1 MATTVNVKMGVTG
14 VAQFKQ
20 SMQQTRNSLKTVDEQ
35 LKLNEKQFKATGD
48 SETYMEQKTQLL
60 NTKMAEQEKIID
72 QAEKALE
79 TMASQGV
86 DKSSKAF
93 QDMQQQLLKAKGDL
107 LDTSTELDN
116 IETSSDNASG
126 GLADLDAQLNN
137 IGKNVSFS
145 TVTSGIDSIT
155 DGLKNAAAKAIE
167 LGKRLVQATL
177 GAGGWADEIATE
189 AAKAGLDTKTYQQM
203 LATANLVDTTVDSI
217 LSSKQKLATATQ
229 KDNDEMKAIFAQL
242 GIVTERYGEVRNLD
256 DIFWETGEA
265 LMKIDN
271 EAQRADWGKKLFG
284 QWRELIPLF
293 STGRQEYEELRNS
306 QSYVDDEHLK
316 SLTEMDDQYQKL
328 NHEIETLKNEFLAE
342 LAPSITNVM
351 EILTGLVTELN
362 KYLDTKE
369 GKEMMQALSDAVT
382 GMFTDLSKIDP
393 KEALKSLKGVISSIK
408 EAFLWVKDNK
418 DGIVKALGGIVTGWA
433 ALKLTGGAL
442 KVLEFINGIKGLTL
456 GSGTSAAAAAGKA
469 AGASFASGFVDAF
482 VAAAPALASF
492 LGITAVAIA
501 PALIAQSADEQRIEQ
516 LRQQRLENAENLDE
530 GTRQFQT
537 RAANAL
543 GLKRDE
549 NGKLVKNIFG
559 QNWIGGSEAEV
570 EDILMGMKNYS
581 DLQKSVLHNML
592 NGSYSSWSGNST
604 WNDLMAYWNGEPMEQ
619 GALNAILENVTD
631 AYDKMAQQSD
641 DVNGSTTSNTN
652 ASNAMADAANNM
664 MSLPELVQSA
674 VQSGMSGIQI
684 YLNGELITEYV
695 NTSMGEE
702 IELARK

>member
-86 DKSSKAF
+86 DKSSAAF
-93 QDMQQQLLKAKGDL
+93 QNMQQQLLKAKGDL

-126 GLADLDAQLNN
+126 GLADLESSLNN

-155 DGLKNAAAKAIE
+155 DGLKNAAMKAIE

-242 GIVTERYGEVRNLD
+242 GVVTERYGEVRNLD

-293 STGRQEYEELRNS
+293 STGRTEYEQLRES

-316 SLTEMDDQYQKL
+316 SLTEMDDQYQQL

-362 KYLDTKE
+362 KYLNTKE
-369 GKEMMQALSDAVT
+369 GKETMQALSDAVT

-418 DGIVKALGGIVTGWA
+418 DGIVKAMGWIIGSWGALELG
-433 ALKLTGGAL
+433 KGAL

-456 GSGTSAAAAAGKA
+456 GSGASAAAAAGKA

-501 PALIAQSADEQRIEQ
+501 PAVIAQSADEQRIEQ
-516 LRQQRLENAENLDE
+516 LRQKRLENAENLDE

-549 NGKLVKNIFG
+549 NGNLVKNIFG

-570 EDILMGMKNYS
+570 EDILMGLKDRS

-592 NGSYSSWSGNST
+592 NGSYSSWNGNST
-604 WNDLMAYWNGEPMEQ
+604 WEELRKYWNGEPMEQ
-619 GALNAILENVTD
+619 GALNAILTNVTD

-641 DVNGSTTSNTN
+641 EVNGSTTSNTN